1 MANSHS
7 NYYSDYRGRNRL
19 DAINLLIHRHH
30 NKMIGKEVVGLGAL
44 NYDVLYIVERIA
56 KGGEEVGIL
65 DVKKAPG
72 GSAAN
77 TIVALSRL
85 GVDVSFVGL
94 VGTDKEGELILEEFR
109 KECLET
115 RIRKEEGYTGAA
127 IGFVDAE
134 SERALYIYPGVNDRL
149 GMANIDIELINNAR
163 FLHTSSFVNTE
174 QLELQCELARRIE
187 SKLSFSPGMLCFKY
201 QLNELAELIT
211 RSEVLFISASEL
223 KSLIKGEDY
232 EEGATNLL
240 NLGAKNVCVTLGER
254 GCYVA
259 NSTGESH
266 LIEAY
271 PTDVVDT
278 TGAGDAFAAGFLY
291 GLLHEK
297 GLYERG
303 KLGNLVA
310 SFCIREYGSRKGL
323 PYNLSLEKK
332 A

>member
-1 MANSHS
+1 MKFYQSLS
-7 NYYSDYRGRNRL
+7 S
-19 DAINLLIHRHH
+19 LIPETASTKSF
-30 NKMIGKEVVGLGAL
+30 KMIKKEVVGLGAL
-44 NYDVLYIVERIA
+44 NYDVLYVVERIA
-56 KGGEEVGIL
+56 RGGEEVGIR

-85 GVDVSFVGL
+85 DVDTSFVGL
-94 VGTDKEGELILEEFR
+94 VGTDKEGELILEEFV
-109 KECLET
+109 KEGFET
-115 RIRKEEGYTGAA
+115 EIRKEEGYTGAA

-134 SERALYIYPGVNDRL
+134 GERALYIYPGVNDRL
-149 GMANIDIELINNAR
+149 GMEHIDMELINNAR
-163 FLHTSSFVNTE
+163 FLHTSSFVHTK

-201 QLNELAELIT
+201 GLDDLTELIA

-223 KSLIKGEDY
+223 KSLMLSEDY
-232 EEGATNLL
+232 EKGATKLL
-240 NLGAKNVCVTLGER
+240 DIGAKNVCVTLGES
-254 GCYVA
+254 GSYVA
-259 NSTGESH
+259 NSTGESY
-266 LIEAY
+266 LIDAY

-297 GLYERG
+297 GIYESG

-310 SFCIREYGSRKGL
+310 SFCIREYGCRKGL
-323 PYNLSLEKK
+323 PYELHL
-332 A
+332 

>member
-1 MANSHS
+1 MN
-7 NYYSDYRGRNRL
+7 
-19 DAINLLIHRHH
+19 
-30 NKMIGKEVVGLGAL
+30 GKEVVGLGSL

-56 KGGEEVGIL
+56 KGGEEVGIQ

-85 GVDVSFVGL
+85 GVETSFVGL
-94 VGTDKEGELILEEFR
+94 VGTDEEGERILEEFV
-109 KECLET
+109 KEGLET
-115 RIRKEEGYTGAA
+115 EIRKEAGYTGAA

-134 SERALYIYPGVNDRL
+134 GERALYIYPGVNDRL
-149 GMANIDIELINNAR
+149 GMKHIDIELINNAR
-163 FLHTSSFVNTE
+163 FLHTSSFVNTA

-201 QLNELAELIT
+201 GLDDLAELIA

-223 KSLIKGEDY
+223 KSLMLSEDY
-232 EEGATNLL
+232 EKGATDLL
-240 NLGAKNVCVTLGER
+240 NSGAKNVCVTLGER
-254 GCYVA
+254 GSYVA
-259 NSTGESH
+259 NSTGESY

-297 GLYERG
+297 GLYESG

-310 SFCIREYGSRKGL
+310 SFCIQEYGCRKGL
-323 PYNLSLEKK
+323 PNKLSLEKK

>member
-1 MANSHS
+1 
-7 NYYSDYRGRNRL
+7 
-19 DAINLLIHRHH
+19 
-30 NKMIGKEVVGLGAL
+30 MIGKEVVGLGAL
-44 NYDVLYIVERIA
+44 NYDVLYVVERIA
-56 KGGEEVGIL
+56 KGGEEMGIR

-94 VGTDKEGELILEEFR
+94 VGTDKEGELILEEFV
-109 KECLET
+109 KEGLET
-115 RIRKEEGYTGAA
+115 EIRKEEGYTGAA

-134 SERALYIYPGVNDRL
+134 GERALYIYPGVNDRL
-149 GMANIDIELINNAR
+149 GMAHIDIDVINNAQ
-163 FLHTSSFVNTE
+163 FLHTSSFVNTA

-201 QLNELAELIT
+201 GLDDLSELIA

-223 KSLIKGEDY
+223 KSLMLSEDY
-232 EEGATNLL
+232 EKGATKLL
-240 NLGAKNVCVTLGER
+240 NLGAKNVCVTLG
-254 GCYVA
+254 GIGSYVA
-259 NSTGESH
+259 NSTGESY
-266 LIEAY
+266 LIDAY
-271 PTDVVDT
+271 QTDVVDT

-297 GLYERG
+297 GIYESG

-310 SFCIREYGSRKGL
+310 SFCIQEYGCRKGL
-323 PYNLSLEKK
+323 PNNFSLEKK
-332 A
+332 T